1 MTSVNTD
8 HSRRL
13 AGKVALVT
21 GASSGLGLATV
32 ERFLREGARVLMA
45 DVQDPPDGFKGD
57 HGREADVRFVRTDV
71 TDSQDVRDAVA
82 ACVDAFGRIDII
94 HNNAGIAVAKSVTDL
109 DESDWERVM
118 RINVFGV
125 FLGCKYAIPP
135 MIEQGGGA
143 IVNTASTFGL
153 IAQPLLSSYCAS
165 KAAVVGLTRQVALDY
180 ARYGVRCNCV
190 CPGPTR
196 TPNIERHYGPPDAL
210 SERGEYLRS
219 TVPLGRM
226 AQPDEIAAAVAFLAS
241 DDASYVTGTA
251 FVVDGGQTMHTG
263 PVWEG

>member
-1 MTSVNTD
+1 MSAEND
-8 HSRRL
+8 LGGRL
-13 AGKVALVT
+13 DGKAAVVT
-21 GASSGLGLATV
+21 GGSSGLGLATV
-32 ERFLREGARVLMA
+32 QRLRRDGARVVIA
-45 DVQDPPDGFKGD
+45 DIQDPPEEVRGD
-57 HGREADVRFVRTDV
+57 PEWDSDVRFVRTDV
-71 TDSQDVRDAVA
+71 TNSRDVRHVID
-82 ACVDAFGRIDII
+82 ACVDAFGSIDIL
-94 HNNAGIAVAKSVTDL
+94 HNNAGIALADPVTEL
-109 DESDWERVM
+109 DEADWERVM

-125 FLGCKYAIPP
+125 FLGCKFAIPR
-135 MIEQGGGA
+135 MIDQGGGS

-180 ARYGVRCNCV
+180 APYGVRCNCV

-196 TPNIERHYGPPDAL
+196 TPNIERHYGPPEAL
-210 SERGEYLRS
+210 NERGKYLQS

-226 AQPDEIAAAVAFLAS
+226 AMPEEIAAAVAYLAS

-251 FVVDGGQTMHTG
+251 LVVDGGQTVHTG